1 MANAKIRL
9 GIIGANAHRGW
20 ASRAHLPAAA
30 ASPDVELTAV
40 CTTRQESAEESARKF
55 GARLAFHDYREML
68 AHRDIDAV
76 AVVLRVPAHY
86 EPTMAAIEAG
96 KHVYTEWPL
105 GQTTAQAVAM
115 AQAARTKGVRN
126 MVGLQARADPA
137 ILYLKQLIAEGYV
150 GEVLSCHVNLVRDGV
165 LERTSD
171 RTWQRD
177 VTLGA
182 NTLTIAT
189 GHTIDAMRFVLGEV
203 KNVAAVTGTQA
214 KDWFETD
221 TKRMVAVTSP
231 DTIAVSARLASG
243 ALASLHVASV
253 PYAGSGYRME
263 IYGAEGT
270 LVALSDDSPQLK
282 HVRLEGA
289 SKGNALKPLE
299 IPGCFVSVPR
309 EMPRGEPYNVGQAYH
324 AFAEALRSGAQCK
337 PDFDTAVELHKLID
351 AIRSGADCGVT
362 QTVAS

>member
-1 MANAKIRL
+1 MPDAKIRL
-9 GIIGANAHRGW
+9 GIIGANAHRVW

-30 ASPDVELTAV
+30 ASGDVELTAV

-68 AHRDIDAV
+68 AHQEIDAV

-105 GQTTAQAVAM
+105 GQTTAQAIAM
-115 AQAARTKGVRN
+115 AQAARAKGVRN
-126 MVGLQARADPA
+126 QVGLQARADPA
-137 ILYLKQLIAEGYV
+137 IMYLKELIAGGYV
-150 GEVLSCHVNLVRDGV
+150 GDVLSCRVSLVREGV
-165 LERTSD
+165 LERTSA

-182 NTLTIAT
+182 NTLTIAA

-203 KNVAAVTGTQA
+203 KNVAAALGTQTQQ
-214 KDWFETD
+214 WFETD
-221 TKRMVAVTSP
+221 TKKMVAVTSP
-231 DTIAVSARLASG
+231 DTITVSARMASG
-243 ALASLHVASV
+243 ALASVYVASV

-263 IYGAEGT
+263 IYGSAGT

-282 HVRLEGA
+282 NVRLEGA
-289 SKGNALKPLE
+289 SKGNNLEPLD
-299 IPGCFVSVPR
+299 IPSRFVRVPQ

-324 AFAEALRSGAQCK
+324 AFAKAIRGGHHCT
-337 PDFDTAVELHKLID
+337 PDFDTAVELHRLID
-351 AIRSGADCGVT
+351 AIRAASDSG
-362 QTVAS
+362 VAQALV